1 MPISGLVLIFFFYG
15 LAFFSMGMAVTLE
28 MGHGSDARLRHAL
41 RPLAV
46 FGVIHGGHEWMEMFQ
61 ILGVLPW
68 RWMDPLAW
76 ESLRIAILALSFLA
90 LGAFGASLI
99 SANDRRRGWSLLVPI
114 GLAVIWG
121 VGALVLRGRFRG
133 SEELW
138 VVADVW
144 TRYVLAVPS
153 ALLACAGLVIQQ
165 RAFRQAGMPQYG
177 RDSLWTAAAFG
188 VYGVVGQMFTRA
200 SSLPPS
206 TFLNQG
212 LFLSVFGFPVQ
223 LLRAMAAIVVAFFVI
238 RLLRSSQVQVQHQ
251 LAALQASRLQE
262 AERREAWRGELLKRV
277 VAAQETERQ
286 RIARELHDET
296 GQALTAIGLGLRG
309 ASATLRQDPD
319 RAVGNLRKLEDLVAR
334 AIDELQRVIADL
346 RPSHLDD
353 LGLPAALR
361 WYASE
366 LQARTHL
373 SVSVEVLGEPW
384 PIGPTV
390 NTALFRVTQEALTN
404 VVRHAEATVAMVFL
418 EYEPDRVRLRV
429 DDNGKGFDP
438 SVIANPDRVSWGLL
452 GIEERASLLGG
463 KMVLRSQAGRGTS
476 VEVNIPRSGEVRVD
490 DDHTPVAG

>member
-1 MPISGLVLIFFFYG
+1 LPISGLVLIFFFYG

-99 SANDRRRGWSLLVPI
+99 SPNDRRRRWSLLVPI
-114 GLAVIWG
+114 GLAVIWAIG
-121 VGALVLRGRFRG
+121 ELILRGRFRG

-165 RAFRQAGMPQYG
+165 RAFRQAGMPQHG

-188 VYGVVGQMFTRA
+188 VYGVVGQVFTRA

-223 LLRAMAAIVVAFFVI
+223 
-238 RLLRSSQVQVQHQ
+238 
-251 LAALQASRLQE
+251 
-262 AERREAWRGELLKRV
+262 
-277 VAAQETERQ
+277 
-286 RIARELHDET
+286 
-296 GQALTAIGLGLRG
+296 
-309 ASATLRQDPD
+309 
-319 RAVGNLRKLEDLVAR
+319 
-334 AIDELQRVIADL
+334 
-346 RPSHLDD
+346 
-353 LGLPAALR
+353 
-361 WYASE
+361 
-366 LQARTHL
+366 
-373 SVSVEVLGEPW
+373 
-384 PIGPTV
+384 
-390 NTALFRVTQEALTN
+390 
-404 VVRHAEATVAMVFL
+404 
-418 EYEPDRVRLRV
+418 
-429 DDNGKGFDP
+429 
-438 SVIANPDRVSWGLL
+438 
-452 GIEERASLLGG
+452 
-463 KMVLRSQAGRGTS
+463 
-476 VEVNIPRSGEVRVD
+476 
-490 DDHTPVAG
+490 